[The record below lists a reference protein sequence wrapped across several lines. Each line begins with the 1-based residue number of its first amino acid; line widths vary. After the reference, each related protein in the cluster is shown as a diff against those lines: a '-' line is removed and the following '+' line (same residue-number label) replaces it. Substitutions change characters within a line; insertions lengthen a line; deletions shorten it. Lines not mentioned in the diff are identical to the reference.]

1 MPWSSAEN
9 IISCA
14 ELFKPCTQEKADSR
28 SPEVPILEGAD
39 DLMCFRL
46 CLKPEDDTDVGLGS
60 VGWGLASLSNA
71 SALLSLIRTIK
82 QVALLFS
89 SLAVCDACE

>member
-1 MPWSSAEN
+1 
-9 IISCA
+9 
-14 ELFKPCTQEKADSR
+14 
-28 SPEVPILEGAD
+28 LEGAD

-71 SALLSLIRTIK
+71 SSLLSLIRTVK
-82 QVALLFS
+82 QVALLLRFS
-89 SLAVCDACE
+89 SLAVCGACE